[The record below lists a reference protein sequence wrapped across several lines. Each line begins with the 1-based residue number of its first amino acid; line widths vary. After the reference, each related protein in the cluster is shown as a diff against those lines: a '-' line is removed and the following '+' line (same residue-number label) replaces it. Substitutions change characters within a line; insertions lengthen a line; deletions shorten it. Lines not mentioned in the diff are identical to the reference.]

1 MKCVKYVLFLFNLI
15 FFLAGL
21 TLIIAGALVQTKL
34 SSYFDFFG
42 GSVTALAVLLIV
54 VGSIIFLIG
63 FFGCCG
69 AYKENYCM
77 TMTFAFLLGI
87 IFILEIAA
95 GIAAYVMRD
104 QVGDLIEEKMI
115 ASMSEYG
122 QAGEESIT
130 TTWNVMQEDMKC
142 CGSRNYTEWEDTN
155 YGQIPQYCCVEDETD
170 PECVDDTSNIYVDGC
185 LNSLITYVEDNII
198 TIGGIGIGLA
208 FIQIIGIII
217 ACCLA
222 QSIRKEYEV
231 V

>member
-1 MKCVKYVLFLFNLI
+1 MVDGGMKCVKYVLFLFNLI

-122 QAGEESIT
+122 QAGEESI
-130 TTWNVMQEDMKC
+130 
-142 CGSRNYTEWEDTN
+142 
-155 YGQIPQYCCVEDETD
+155 
-170 PECVDDTSNIYVDGC
+170 
-185 LNSLITYVEDNII
+185 
-198 TIGGIGIGLA
+198 
-208 FIQIIGIII
+208 
-217 ACCLA
+217 
-222 QSIRKEYEV
+222 
-231 V
+231 